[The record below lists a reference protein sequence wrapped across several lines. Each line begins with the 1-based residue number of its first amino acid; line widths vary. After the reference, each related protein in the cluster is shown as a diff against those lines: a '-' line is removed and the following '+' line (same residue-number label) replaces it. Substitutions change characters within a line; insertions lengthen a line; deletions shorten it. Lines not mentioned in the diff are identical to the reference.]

1 MIVAMPCIVFIL
13 SIFALQ
19 TLSTVSTHTYT
30 NTIIHSS
37 ITSLHITLLHHQR
50 AGTVPGSAPADH
62 LSATIGVVQCA
73 DSPDPECGFLI

>member
-13 SIFALQ
+13 SIFAMQ
-19 TLSTVSTHTYT
+19 TLSTHTQTQSYF
-30 NTIIHSS
+30 HSS
-37 ITSLHITLLHHQR
+37 HVFTLLHHQR

>member
-19 TLSTVSTHTYT
+19 TLSTHTTQTQSYTHL
-30 NTIIHSS
+30 SQVC
-37 ITSLHITLLHHQR
+37 TLLHHQR
-50 AGTVPGSAPADH
+50 AGTRPGSAPADH

-73 DSPDPECGFLI
+73 DSPDPVRGFLI